1 MKYEGKIYGKV
12 AGKYIQLDVN
22 PNLVDAAPDLLAA
35 LKLAVNQYENEY
47 QISVDS
53 YRAFYGIE
61 PNFKS
66 QEWEM
71 PEWVRQAK
79 SAIEKAEKI

>member
-35 LKLAVNQYENEY
+35 LKLAK
-47 QISVDS
+47 IHL
-53 YRAFYGIE
+53 
-61 PNFKS
+61 
-66 QEWEM
+66 
-71 PEWVRQAK
+71 EWVAVEYPDSEISSRSIGVAAYIGN
-79 SAIEKAEKI
+79 SIEKAETKI

>member
-22 PNLVDAAPDLLAA
+22 PNLVDAAPELLAA
-35 LKLAVNQYENEY
+35 LKRLIEVMPT
-47 QISVDS
+47 S
-53 YRAFYGIE
+53 YIHFTDQRDA
-61 PNFKS
+61 
-66 QEWEM
+66 
-71 PEWVRQAK
+71 ADAAL